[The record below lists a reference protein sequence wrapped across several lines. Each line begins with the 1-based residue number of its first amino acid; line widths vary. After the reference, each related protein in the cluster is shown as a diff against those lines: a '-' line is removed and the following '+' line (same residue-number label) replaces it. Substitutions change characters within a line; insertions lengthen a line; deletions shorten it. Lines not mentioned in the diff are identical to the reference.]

1 MTNEVSINIDTTK
14 DHFVLSGS
22 LHAVM
27 RDRRLLLSLKRLGY
41 RKEDADTSII
51 PYEKH
56 QQVAVLKDIQTIL
69 RKFNFTSQL
78 SDNTRGEV
86 ESFHRDQENFREF
99 VGKARDIRNNQFDN
113 IPELVKEFDG
123 FRNILEKNLA
133 RPLYP
138 LQLLSAYHLAF
149 AQNGCNFSVPGA
161 GKTSIVYG
169 AYAYLKS
176 TPPEHHKH
184 IDNLFVIGPL
194 SSFAPWEDE
203 YQACFERKAD
213 VRRLSGDSSVSSSQK
228 RQHLYAGKP
237 SELTL
242 ISHGGVDGLQ
252 REITNFLKHSK
263 TMVVVDE
270 AHRIKNPSG
279 VWGKSI
285 VEIAKE
291 AKARVILTG
300 TPVPNGYEDIFNLF
314 QFLYPFNY
322 KDILEFHYEN
332 LKEMS
337 KNSSPDSE
345 RVKVFINK
353 ISPFFIRIKK
363 DDLNLP
369 PVREQTIEVEMDDA
383 QREIYDFIETKY
395 VRAFQKNPS
404 GTLKDVLNKA
414 KLIRLRQAAINPS
427 LLTKPIRET
436 LGVDDAELESRYK
449 ISGLPEEYLD
459 DSEILFNIS
468 NYSKENVPAKFLKAH
483 DLVSKI
489 ISTERGKVIIWTI
502 FIQNAKGL
510 QKVLKR
516 HNIPSKLLI
525 GEVEQEERESVV
537 RKFNDPDNLDF
548 QVVIAN
554 PFAVSESISL
564 HRGCHNAIYL
574 ERDYNCASFLQSKD
588 RIHRFGLEPTQE
600 TNYYYI
606 VSEDSIDQIIDKRL
620 NEKVKR
626 MEKIIDAEIP
636 LFTRIDDDD
645 ETDVIR
651 ALIEE
656 YVKRSS
662 RL

>member
-1 MTNEVSINIDTTK
+1 MTNEVSINIDTAK
-14 DHFVLSGS
+14 DRFILSGS
-22 LHAVM
+22 IHAIM
-27 RDRRLLLSLKRLGY
+27 GDRRLLLSLNRLGY
-41 RKEDADTSII
+41 KKEHDDTITI

-56 QQVAVLKDIQTIL
+56 QQVIVLKEIQNIL
-69 RKFNFTSQL
+69 QKFNFASRL
-78 SDNTRGEV
+78 SDDTRGEV
-86 ESFHRDQENFREF
+86 ESFNRDQETFREF
-99 VGKARDIRNNQFDN
+99 TGKARSIRNNEFDD
-113 IPELVKEFDG
+113 IPKLVKEFEE
-123 FRNILEKNLA
+123 FQKVLERNLD
-133 RPLYP
+133 RSLYP

-169 AYAYLKS
+169 AYAYLKN
-176 TPPEHHKH
+176 TPPEDLKH

-203 YQACFERKAD
+203 YRACFGRKAN
-213 VRRLSGDSSVSSSQK
+213 VRRLSGDDTISRSQK
-228 RQHLYAGKP
+228 QQHLYASRP
-237 SELTL
+237 AELTL
-242 ISHGGVDGLQ
+242 IFHGGVDSLQ
-252 REITNFLKHSK
+252 REITDFLKNNK

-322 KDILEFHYEN
+322 KDILKFHYEN
-332 LKEMS
+332 LADMS
-337 KNSSPDSE
+337 KKNSPPDSE
-345 RVKVFINK
+345 RVRAFINN

-363 DDLNLP
+363 KDLDLP
-369 PVREQTIEVEMDDA
+369 PVQERTIEVGMDDA

-395 VRAFQKNPS
+395 VREFQKNPS
-404 GTLKDVLNKA
+404 GKLKDVLNKA

-436 LGVDDAELESRYK
+436 LGVGDAELDSQY
-449 ISGLPEEYLD
+449 ISKLPEEYLD

-468 NYSKENVPAKFLKAH
+468 NYSKKNVPAKFLKVH

-502 FIQNAKGL
+502 FIQNAKDLREVL
-510 QKVLKR
+510 QR

-525 GEVEQEERESVV
+525 GEVDPEERESVV

-564 HRGCHNAIYL
+564 HKGCHNAIYL

-588 RIHRFGLEPTQE
+588 RIHRFGLKPTQE

-606 VSEDSIDQIIDKRL
+606 VSEDSIDQIIHKRL
-620 NEKVKR
+620 EQKVER

-645 ETDVIR
+645 ETDVIQ
-651 ALIEE
+651 ALIKE
-656 YVKRSS
+656 YVKKSS
-662 RL
+662 RI

>member
-1 MTNEVSINIDTTK
+1 MTNEVSINIDTTEAC
-14 DHFVLSGS
+14 FILSGS
-22 LHAVM
+22 VNTITSN
-27 RDRRLLLSLKRLGY
+27 RRLLLSLRRLGY
-41 RKEDADTSII
+41 KKEHADTVTI
-51 PYEKH
+51 PYEKY
-56 QQVAVLKDIQTIL
+56 QQVAVLKEIQNIL
-69 RKFNFTSQL
+69 QKFNFTSRL
-78 SDNTRGEV
+78 SGNTRGEV
-86 ESFHRDQENFREF
+86 ESFNRDQETFKEF
-99 VGKARDIRNNQFDN
+99 SGKARDIRNSQFDN
-113 IPELVKEFDG
+113 IPELVREFEEFQNVLG
-123 FRNILEKNLA
+123 RNLA

-169 AYAYLKS
+169 AYAYLKN
-176 TPPEHHKH
+176 TPPEDHKH

-203 YQACFERKAD
+203 YEACFGREAN
-213 VRRLSGDSSVSSSQK
+213 VRRLSGDDTISRPQK
-228 RQHLYAGKP
+228 QQHLYAGRP

-242 ISHGGVDGLQ
+242 ISHGGVDNLQ
-252 REITNFLKHSK
+252 REINNFLKNNK

-270 AHRIKNPSG
+270 AHRIKNPRG
-279 VWGKSI
+279 VWGQSI
-285 VEIAKE
+285 VEITKE

-314 QFLYPFNY
+314 RFLYPFNY
-322 KDILEFHYEN
+322 NEILEFHYEN
-332 LKEMS
+332 LADMS
-337 KNSSPDSE
+337 RNSSPSSE
-345 RVKVFINK
+345 RVKKFINN

-363 DDLNLP
+363 KDLDLP

-414 KLIRLRQAAINPS
+414 KLIRLRQAATNPS

-436 LGVDDAELESRYK
+436 LGVDSAEFESRYK

-468 NYSKENVPAKFLKAH
+468 NYSKNNVPAKFLEARN
-483 DLVSKI
+483 LVSKI
-489 ISTERGKVIIWTI
+489 ISTEREKVIIWTI

-510 QKVLKR
+510 RDVLKR

-525 GEVEQEERESVV
+525 GEVEQRERESIV
-537 RKFNDPDNLDF
+537 RKFNDPNNLDF

-564 HRGCHNAIYL
+564 HKGCHNAIYL

-588 RIHRFGLEPTQE
+588 RIHRFGLQPTQK

-606 VSEDSIDQIIDKRL
+606 LSEDSIDQIIDKRL
-620 NEKVKR
+620 EEKVKR
-626 MEKIIDAEIP
+626 MEEIIDAEIP
-636 LFTRIDDDD
+636 LFARIDDND

-651 ALIEE
+651 TLIEE
-656 YVKRSS
+656 YVKKSS
-662 RL
+662 QI

>member
-14 DHFVLSGS
+14 SCFTLSGS
-22 LHAVM
+22 IRAVM
-27 RDRRLLLSLKRLGY
+27 GDRRLLLSLKRLGY
-41 RKEDADTSII
+41 KKEHTDTITI
-51 PYEKH
+51 PYEEY
-56 QQVAVLKDIQTIL
+56 QQVAVLQEIQNIL
-69 RKFNFTSQL
+69 QKFNLTSRL
-78 SDNTRGEV
+78 SDNTREEV
-86 ESFHRDQENFREF
+86 ESFHREQETFREF
-99 VGKARDIRNNQFDN
+99 AGKARDIRNDEFDD
-113 IPELVKEFDG
+113 IPELVKKFEEFQNVLG
-123 FRNILEKNLA
+123 RSLV

-169 AYAYLKS
+169 AYAYLKN

-203 YQACFERKAD
+203 YKACFGRRAD
-213 VRRLSGDSSVSSSQK
+213 VQRLSGDSSVSSSQK
-228 RQHLYAGKP
+228 RQHLYAGRP

-252 REITNFLKHSK
+252 REITDFLKNNK

-270 AHRIKNPSG
+270 AHRIKNPGG

-291 AKARVILTG
+291 ARARVILTG
-300 TPVPNGYEDIFNLF
+300 TPVPNGYEDTFNLF
-314 QFLYPFNY
+314 QFLYPFKY

-332 LKEMS
+332 LKDMS
-337 KNSSPDSE
+337 KNSPPDSE
-345 RVKVFINK
+345 RVKAFIDN

-363 DDLNLP
+363 EDLDLP
-369 PVREQTIEVEMDDA
+369 PVREQTIEVGMDDA

-436 LGVDDAELESRYK
+436 LGEDDSDWNGQYFPK
-449 ISGLPEEYLD
+449 LPEEYLD

-468 NYSKENVPAKFLKAH
+468 NYSKENVPAKFLKAR

-510 QKVLKR
+510 QKILKR

-525 GEVEQEERESVV
+525 GEVEQEERESIV

-564 HRGCHNAIYL
+564 HKGCHNAIYL

-588 RIHRFGLEPTQE
+588 RIHRFGLHPKQK

-606 VSEDSIDQIIDKRL
+606 LSEDSIDQIIHKRL
-620 NEKVKR
+620 EEKVKR

-636 LFTRIDDDD
+636 LFARIDDED

-656 YVKRSS
+656 YVRKSS
-662 RL
+662 QI

>member
-1 MTNEVSINIDTTK
+1 MTNEVSINIDK
-14 DHFVLSGS
+14 AKASFILSGS
-22 LHAVM
+22 INTIM
-27 RDRRLLLSLKRLGY
+27 SNRRLLLSLRRLGY
-41 RKEDADTSII
+41 RKEHTDTITV
-51 PYEKH
+51 PYEEH
-56 QQVAVLKDIQTIL
+56 RQVAVLKDIQTIL
-69 RKFNFTSQL
+69 RKFNFTTQL
-78 SDNTRGEV
+78 SENTQGEV
-86 ESFHRDQENFREF
+86 ESFRRDQEKFKEF
-99 VGKARDIRNNQFDN
+99 TGKARDIRNDEFDD
-113 IPELVKEFDG
+113 IPELIKEFKEFKD
-123 FRNILEKNLA
+123 ILEKNLV

-149 AQNGCNFSVPGA
+149 AQHGCNFSVPGA

-176 TPPEHHKH
+176 IPPEHDKH
-184 IDNLFVIGPL
+184 VDNLFIIGPL

-203 YQACFERKAD
+203 YEACFGRKAN
-213 VRRLSGDSSVSSSQK
+213 VQRLSGDNSVSLSQK
-228 RQHLYAGKP
+228 RQHLYAGQP

-242 ISHGGVDGLQ
+242 IFHGGVDGLQ
-252 REITNFLKHSK
+252 REIIDFLKNNK

-270 AHRIKNPSG
+270 AHRIKNPDG

-291 AKARVILTG
+291 ARARVILTG
-300 TPVPNGYEDIFNLF
+300 TPIPNGYEDTFNLF

-322 KDILEFHYEN
+322 KDILEFHYGN
-332 LKEMS
+332 LADMS

-345 RVKVFINK
+345 RVKTFINN

-363 DDLNLP
+363 KDLGLP
-369 PVREQTIEVEMDDA
+369 QPQEQTIEVGMDDA

-436 LGVDDAELESRYK
+436 LGGGDSDWDGQYLSK
-449 ISGLPEEYLD
+449 LPEEYLD

-468 NYSKENVPAKFLKAH
+468 NYSKENVPAKFLKARE
-483 DLVSKI
+483 LVSKI
-489 ISTERGKVIIWTI
+489 IATGREKVIIWTI

-510 QKVLKR
+510 QDVLKR

-537 RKFNDPDNLDF
+537 RKFNDPNNLDF

-588 RIHRFGLEPTQE
+588 RIHRFGLGPTQE

-606 VSEDSIDQIIDKRL
+606 VSEDSIDQIIHKRL
-620 NEKVKR
+620 EEKVKR
-626 MEKIIDAEIP
+626 MEKVIDAEIP
-636 LFTRIDDDD
+636 LFTRIDDND

-651 ALIEE
+651 ELIEE
-656 YVKRSS
+656 YVKKSAQI
-662 RL
+662 